1 MSASRF
7 NASIYARINGSRS
20 LEPMKCKAQAALIS
34 DSGGREYRFT
44 PFLLEFTRPID
55 RSIRITP
62 FIRAM
67 TKATRAKNIFVSNRI
82 ESNRIVSIVHVA
94 AFPRDLTLYTFSGLG
109 CRRTFALRC
118 TVNSRR
124 LRRGICDN
132 RFVRKRFVYRTRFN
146 KLVLSREIF
155 KTTRRARR

>member
-1 MSASRF
+1 
-7 NASIYARINGSRS
+7 
-20 LEPMKCKAQAALIS
+20 
-34 DSGGREYRFT
+34 
-44 PFLLEFTRPID
+44 
-55 RSIRITP
+55 
-62 FIRAM
+62 M

-155 KTTRRARR
+155 KTTRRARRWYWIRQTLKKNSNFSRFPLSPLKLINFLGATSDRRWERRTFIRSVRSARHSPVKFVGD